1 MEMLATLV
9 VLTFA
14 VTALGLGWLVF
25 GRYELARPPLGVL
38 SLGDVAVMLVAVV
51 VVPLLYLAL
60 PPGLVGGLLVLASLS
75 ALVSLG
81 QAVLRR
87 GWIAWL
93 LALGLLGAD
102 VGSALLLGTT
112 HPLFFAVNDTALVLL
127 VVSITVLWAQ
137 SGLRA
142 RDAAVL
148 GGVLAVY
155 DLIAISLLPLM
166 SDLIA
171 RLASLPLTPVVA
183 WSVGE
188 GRWLGIGLG
197 DLLMATVFPLVLRK
211 AYGRR
216 AGLVALAVG
225 LGTITLLL
233 GLGVLGLLPGA
244 FPVMVVLGPLM
255 FVQYAG
261 WRRRLGPERTTWQ
274 YRQAEP
280 GRTTVR
286 RRAAVPT
293 VPLGDAG
300 LTSHASRRF

>member
-9 VLTFA
+9 VLSCA
-14 VTALGLGWLVF
+14 VAALLLGWLVF
-25 GRYELARPPLGVL
+25 RRWELARPPLGVI
-38 SLGDVAVMLVAVV
+38 SLGDVAVMLVGVV

-60 PPGLVGGLLVLASLS
+60 PPGLVAGLLVLASLS
-75 ALVSLG
+75 ALVPLG
-81 QAVLRR
+81 QAVLGR
-87 GWIAWL
+87 GWLAWL

-102 VGSALLLGTT
+102 VGSALWLGTT
-112 HPLFFAVNDTALVLL
+112 HPLFFAVNNAALVLL

-148 GGVLAVY
+148 GGALTVY
-155 DLIAISLLPLM
+155 DLIATSLLSLT

-171 RLASLPLTPVVA
+171 RLASLPLAPVVA

-188 GRWLGIGLG
+188 GRWLGLGLG

-216 AGLVALAVG
+216 AGLAALAVG
-225 LGTITLLL
+225 LGTIGLVL
-233 GLGVLGLLPGA
+233 GLGVLGLLPGT

-255 FVQYAG
+255 VGQYAG
-261 WRRRLGPERTTWQ
+261 WRRRRGPERTTWQ

-280 GRTTVR
+280 GRTAVR
-286 RRAAVPT
+286 RRAAVLST
-293 VPLGDAG
+293 AL
-300 LTSHASRRF
+300 SRQ